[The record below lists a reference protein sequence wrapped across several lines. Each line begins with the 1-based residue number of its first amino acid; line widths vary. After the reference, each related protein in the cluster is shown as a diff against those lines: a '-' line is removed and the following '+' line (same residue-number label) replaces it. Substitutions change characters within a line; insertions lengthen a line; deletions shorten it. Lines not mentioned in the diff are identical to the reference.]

1 MPQIK
6 IVVKV
11 LRLLDHRNVKAKPHQ
26 RISFEGLFTSVMD
39 NIELELFPSSHNCI
53 NHT

>member
-1 MPQIK
+1 MLQIK

-11 LRLLDHRNVKAKPHQ
+11 LRLLDHRNVKANPHQ
-26 RISFEGLFTSVMD
+26 RISFQRLFTSVMD
-39 NIELELFPSSHNCI
+39 NIELELLSSSHNCL